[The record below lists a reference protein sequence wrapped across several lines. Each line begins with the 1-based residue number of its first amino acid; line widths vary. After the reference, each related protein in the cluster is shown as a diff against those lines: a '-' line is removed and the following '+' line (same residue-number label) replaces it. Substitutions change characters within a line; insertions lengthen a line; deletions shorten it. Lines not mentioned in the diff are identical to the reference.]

1 LAVAHERILIVD
13 DSPTELALAR
23 SVLQQAGYDV
33 QIATDG
39 DQAIKLAGSEV
50 PDLVVLDV
58 VMPKKNGFQVCRQ
71 LKNDSTTRHAKVLI
85 LSSKNQEA
93 DRFWAMRQGADLYMT
108 KPFDARTLLANVESL
123 LH

>member
-1 LAVAHERILIVD
+1 MARQRILIVD

-23 SVLQQAGYDV
+23 SVLQQAGYQV
-33 QIATDG
+33 QTASDG
-39 DQAIKLAGSEV
+39 AQAIQAAGDV
-50 PDLVVLDV
+50 PPDLVVLDV
-58 VMPKKNGFQVCRQ
+58 VMPNKNGFQVCRQ
-71 LKNDSTTRHAKVLI
+71 LKSGANTKHAKILM

-108 KPFDARTLLANVESL
+108 KPFDARTLLSNVEAL